1 MNDRASKES
10 EVARE
15 IAGLDELDRENLIAR
30 WRAAYGAQPP
40 RKLSRAL
47 MEKALA
53 YEIQCRAFGGLSGA
67 AKRALRAAA
76 ASKDGST
83 GPRSLNP
90 GARLIREELLLESY
104 SEAARF
110 VHGSDVYGKDQR
122 FGVGNRRF
130 PNVVDGFAL
139 PDLSYGYVF
148 ELTGQIDS

>member
-1 MNDRASKES
+1 MSDRASKES

-15 IAGLDELDRENLIAR
+15 IAGLDELGRESLIAR
-30 WRAAYGAQPP
+30 WRAAYGAPPP

-83 GPRSLNP
+83 GPRLLNP
-90 GARLIREELLLESY
+90 GARLIREWNGT
-104 SEAARF
+104 
-110 VHGSDVYGKDQR
+110 VHEVDVSGDGYVWQDQR
-122 FGVGNRRF
+122 YRSLTAIARAITGTKWSGPRFFG
-130 PNVVDGFAL
+130 
-139 PDLSYGYVF
+139 LSGR
-148 ELTGQIDS
+148 S